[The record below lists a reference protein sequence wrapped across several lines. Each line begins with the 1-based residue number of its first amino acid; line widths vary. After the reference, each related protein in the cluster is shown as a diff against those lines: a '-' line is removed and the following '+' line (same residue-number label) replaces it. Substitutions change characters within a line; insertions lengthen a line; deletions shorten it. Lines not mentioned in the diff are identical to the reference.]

1 MREYRY
7 HPTQKPVKLLEYLIK
22 TYTDE
27 GDMVLDNCM
36 GAGSTGVACKNTN
49 RDFIGIEKDTKY
61 FRIAEQRINAPTEPL
76 VKDALTSDKAELW

>member
-1 MREYRY
+1 
-7 HPTQKPVKLLEYLIK
+7 
-22 TYTDE
+22 
-27 GDMVLDNCM
+27 M